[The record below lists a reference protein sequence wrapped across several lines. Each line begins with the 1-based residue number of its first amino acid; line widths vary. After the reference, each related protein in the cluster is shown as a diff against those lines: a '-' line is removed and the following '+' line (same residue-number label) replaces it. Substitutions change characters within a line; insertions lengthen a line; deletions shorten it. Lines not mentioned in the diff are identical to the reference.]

1 MSCSYPNC
9 PCGYKSPLCDEYPPK
24 PSQPQPAASSAVEQ
38 AIQNLKLAIENC
50 RLEPACEADW
60 QIKALIAAVRAE
72 SCPAC
77 AEKDQQLAKLSR
89 YKRAVD
95 NHLCEHD
102 KEDWLRCSYNH
113 NKECAVCQ
121 HDVREHQ
128 WLERAERAEA
138 EITRLQDLVG
148 NLESTLT
155 RVRAERNAAIDGG
168 TDEPGAP
175 A

>member
-1 MSCSYPNC
+1 MRYLFNPAGRLGVFRWPSPFTAVLDGQGVAQAMSCSYPNC

-77 AEKDQQLAKLSR
+77 AEKDQQLAS
-89 YKRAVD
+89 
-95 NHLCEHD
+95 
-102 KEDWLRCSYNH
+102 
-113 NKECAVCQ
+113 
-121 HDVREHQ
+121 
-128 WLERAERAEA
+128 AEA
-138 EITRLQDLVG
+138 EIARLREVFRMCRKILG
-148 NLESTLT
+148 Y
-155 RVRAERNAAIDGG
+155 
-168 TDEPGAP
+168 
-175 A
+175 